1 MLLRDDPDSDEQ
13 KKHEQKR
20 RNPRRLFSFDSIRSN
35 NSSRRSSSEQETT
48 KNFRSRLNP
57 FELSNIQ
64 GGDNETIFLAGDHP
78 GQVTLVEEPTSISPP
93 ITGSEHSQSS
103 TRLERVTPT
112 SISSRSSTLD
122 NAPSAPSTISRARWE
137 NLRQQ
142 VLPGLVRPSSP
153 LQTQTPAQSPLHKPS
168 PSSSAPRPSRLGLR
182 QVVEYARD
190 ASDGVRKFGKEI
202 LQACAA
208 ARYTEVSRSTRDRD
222 GQSSIISPTS
232 ASTGRKMDYFPQSIA
247 SLTSPSGST
256 TAPSLKPL
264 YQVLIYHSRQTGQRY
279 LPHESHVLGTLLCPF
294 LTPSKYPTVKEEEEK
309 ATAVEAFEI
318 LKKWAPID
326 EVSCCPNITKVA
338 FTDMHQ
344 VGKCRAL
351 FVVY

>member
-1 MLLRDDPDSDEQ
+1 MPLRDDPDSDEQ

-20 RNPRRLFSFDSIRSN
+20 RNPRRLFSFDSIKSN

-48 KNFRSRLNP
+48 KNFRSRPLNP

-64 GGDNETIFLAGDHP
+64 GGDNETIFLTGDHP
-78 GQVTLVEEPTSISPP
+78 GHVALVEEPVSISPN
-93 ITGSEHSQSS
+93 GNEHSQSS

-122 NAPSAPSTISRARWE
+122 NAPSAPSITTRARWE
-137 NLRQQ
+137 NLRQH
-142 VLPGLVRPSSP
+142 VLPGRVRPSSP
-153 LQTQTPAQSPLHKPS
+153 LQKQTSAQSSLHKPS

-190 ASDGVRKFGKEI
+190 VSDSVHKFGKEI

-208 ARYTEVSRSTRDRD
+208 ARYTEVLRSTRDRD
-222 GQSSIISPTS
+222 GQSSTISPTS
-232 ASTGRKMDYFPQSIA
+232 TSTGRKMDYFPQSIA
-247 SLTSPSGST
+247 SLTSPSEST

-264 YQVLIYHSRQTGQRY
+264 YQVLIYHSRKTGQRH
-279 LPHESHVLGTLLCPF
+279 LPYESHVLGTLLCPF

-309 ATAVEAFEI
+309 ATAVEAFELI
-318 LKKWAPID
+318 LKIWAPID
-326 EVSCCPNITKVA
+326 EVSCCPNITKSA

-344 VGKCRAL
+344 GGKCRAL
-351 FVVY
+351 LVVY